1 MPPKVKISKED
12 IIRAA
17 VELASTGGAQA
28 IGARNIAAALNC
40 STQPIFS
47 NFATIEEVKVA
58 VLQDAEA
65 MCAEYIKREVESE
78 RYPVY
83 KASGMAYIRFAKE
96 QKELFKLLYMRDR
109 TAESTASEDALFDDM
124 RALVQSNTGLDRTD
138 AQLFHLEIWA
148 YVHGIAVMFATGFL
162 DLDWEL
168 VSKMLTDAYQGLR
181 KQYGMEN

>member
-1 MPPKVKISKED
+1 
-12 IIRAA
+12 
-17 VELASTGGAQA
+17 
-28 IGARNIAAALNC
+28 
-40 STQPIFS
+40 
-47 NFATIEEVKVA
+47 
-58 VLQDAEA
+58 
-65 MCAEYIKREVESE
+65 
-78 RYPVY
+78 
-83 KASGMAYIRFAKE
+83 
-96 QKELFKLLYMRDR
+96 MRDR